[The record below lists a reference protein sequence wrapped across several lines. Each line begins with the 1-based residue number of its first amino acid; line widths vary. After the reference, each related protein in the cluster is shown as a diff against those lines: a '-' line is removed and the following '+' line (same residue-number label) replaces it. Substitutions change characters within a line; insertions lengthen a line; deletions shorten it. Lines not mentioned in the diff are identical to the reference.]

1 MDVKFNQQI
10 KRGQKTKWRIN
21 PREQTE
27 KWGRNK
33 TSLGSDEGNQ
43 AGRRWLWQER
53 FLVLKDPGRRLT
65 EWQLQRRCYQ
75 EDKGLKKPVFSTHD
89 FSVDWRA
96 DSTWRH
102 YDKQKY
108 FLLFPFLSLFSAP
121 NTLKFVPLLCKIIC
135 SHLHTPGCHPGD
147 PELSHERANPAV
159 PWAPVLWDR
168 SLLSWVLQTTPPLNP
183 CSTHKSTR
191 HW

>member
-1 MDVKFNQQI
+1 MGTVDVKFNQQI

-27 KWGRNK
+27 KWGREK

-65 EWQLQRRCYQ
+65 EWQLQRWCYQ
-75 EDKGLKKPVFSTHD
+75 EAKGLNKPVFSTHD

-102 YDKQKY
+102 YDKQKCISFF
-108 FLLFPFLSLFSAP
+108 FLFFLCSCAP
-121 NTLKFVPLLCKIIC
+121 NTLRFVPLLYKIIC

-147 PELSHERANPAV
+147 PELSRL
-159 PWAPVLWDR
+159 PW
-168 SLLSWVLQTTPPLNP
+168 
-183 CSTHKSTR
+183 KS
-191 HW
+191 